1 MRRRLHSVV
10 TRLIAVSILVAI
22 CSITATAWLAAQ
34 STSLSIRQ
42 ELGAT
47 LAADAA
53 TYRSLITYAVENK
66 DWSGVRPQ
74 PEGRRL
80 ILTTVDRTLIADTGG
95 GIDAGELPESPSAVI
110 DPLKLDPARSGAVP
124 DDRIDPRVAG
134 PFQLDEQ
141 QRRDLDAAAQL
152 YTQQCRDQEAEVTGK
167 TAGGRLVVAFD
178 RTMPRL
184 AEREEADEDC
194 KEAERLLSTPTA
206 TESAALDQLD
216 SLVDECLDRRGLP
229 PGTLRMDQE
238 WRPVSDSPECLASA
252 RRTQLRPFVAPPAL
266 LFVTDSAGTTTR
278 ATAVSFDVGRVV
290 LAAGLVLAVTIGVS
304 VVVALRLTRPL
315 RTLTSAAE
323 RLRRGE
329 EARVDVRSRGEIGQL
344 AHAFNDM
351 VVHRSR
357 VDAQRKAMT
366 NDVSHELRNPLST
379 LRSWLEGASDG
390 VVELDRA
397 TSSALLDETLVLHHL
412 VDDLQDLSAAEAGEL
427 RLHPEPVDLRE
438 LFDQVVVAHPRVV
451 AEGTGEVTADPVRL
465 RQIITNLVT
474 NALRHTPADGA
485 VRLVAAGKRITVSD
499 TGIGISAED
508 LPHVF
513 DRFWR
518 ADPSRARDTGGSGLG
533 LAIVHALVQ
542 AHGGTITV
550 ASEVGHGTT
559 FTIEFP

>member
-1 MRRRLHSVV
+1 MRRLLHSVV

-22 CSITATAWLAAQ
+22 CSIAATAWLAAQ
-34 STSLSIRQ
+34 STSTSIRQ
-42 ELGAT
+42 ELGAS

-53 TYRSLITYAVENK
+53 TYQSLISYAVNHTEWN
-66 DWSGVRPQ
+66 GVSPQ

-80 ILTTVDRTLIADTGG
+80 ILTTVDRTLISDSGG
-95 GIDAGELPESPSAVI
+95 GIDVGELPESPSAVI
-110 DPLKLDPARSGAVP
+110 DPLELDLTQTAHAPA
-124 DDRIDPRVAG
+124 DRIDARVAG
-134 PFQLDEQ
+134 PFQLDEE
-141 QRRDLDAAAQL
+141 QRRELDAAAEL
-152 YTQQCRDQEAEVTGK
+152 YTQQCRDQDAQLTGR
-167 TAGGRLVVAFD
+167 TAGGRPVVVFD
-178 RTMPRL
+178 RAMPRL
-184 AEREEADEDC
+184 VDREEADEDC
-194 KEAERLLSTPTA
+194 KQAELRLGTLTP
-206 TESAALDQLD
+206 TESAALERLD
-216 SLVDECLDRRGLP
+216 VLVDECLTRRGLP

-238 WRPVSDSPECLASA
+238 WRPVSDSPDCLASA
-252 RRTQLRPFVAPPAL
+252 RRTQLQPYVAPPAL
-266 LFVTDSAGTTTR
+266 LFVTDSAGETTR
-278 ATAVSFDVGRVV
+278 ATTVSFDGDRVV
-290 LAAGLVLAVTIGVS
+290 LAAGLVLAVTVGVS
-304 VVVALRLTRPL
+304 VVVALRMTRPL
-315 RTLTSAAE
+315 RTLTRAAE

-329 EARVDVRSRGEIGQL
+329 DARVDVRSRGEIGQL
-344 AHAFNDM
+344 SRAFNDM
-351 VVHRSR
+351 VVHRAR

-397 TSSALLDETLVLHHL
+397 TSSALLDETLVLQHL
-412 VDDLQDLSAAEAGEL
+412 VDDLQDLAAAEAGEL

-451 AEGTGEVTADPVRL
+451 ADGTGVVVADPVRL
-465 RQIITNLVT
+465 RQIVTNLVT
-474 NALRHTPADGA
+474 NALRHTPADGT
-485 VRLVAAGKRITVSD
+485 VRLVAAGKRITVGD

-518 ADPSRARDTGGSGLG
+518 ADPSRTRDTGGSGLG

-559 FTIEFP
+559 FTLEFP